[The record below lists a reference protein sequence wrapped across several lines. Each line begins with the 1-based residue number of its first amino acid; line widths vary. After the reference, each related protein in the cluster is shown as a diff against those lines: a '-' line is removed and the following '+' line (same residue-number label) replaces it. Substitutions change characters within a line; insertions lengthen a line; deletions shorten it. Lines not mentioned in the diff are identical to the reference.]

1 MAKDFF
7 NRKEGKQN
15 VISETADYDP
25 KNFDNDLEACGITDQ
40 EGFAKRH
47 EELFSNLI
55 VDSDQENP
63 VATLAKKLEESFSMR
78 ELAFL
83 MSKDILQEAYQQTI
97 NNLNNN

>member
-7 NRKEGKQN
+7 KRKDGKKSE
-15 VISETADYDP
+15 ISETLDYDF

-40 EGFAKRH
+40 KGFEERH
-47 EELFSNLI
+47 KEFFNNLI

-78 ELAFL
+78 ELVFL
-83 MSKDILQEAYQQTI
+83 MSKDILQTAYQETI
-97 NNLNNN
+97 NKLNNN